1 MESFRLALDPP
12 TGPLA
17 LFGPDDLERALAASR
32 ASPRK
37 RIILPFHRTLDDPLH
52 RMLNAIQP
60 GSYVHPHRHLS
71 TPKSEAWI
79 VLRGELLFVS
89 FDDDGRVDQSAVLA
103 PGGAHFGVDLV
114 PGRYHTIVA
123 LEPDTVIYE
132 VKSGPYT
139 KDADKAF
146 APWAPAEGTPEAEV
160 YLAELEELASSARR

>member
-1 MESFRLALDPP
+1 MKGYRLALDPP
-12 TGPLA
+12 AGPLA
-17 LFGPDDLERALAASR
+17 LLGSDELERALAASR
-32 ASPRK
+32 GSPRK

-71 TPKSEAWI
+71 PPKSEAWI
-79 VLRGELLFVS
+79 VLRGKLLFVS
-89 FDDDGRVDQSAVLA
+89 FEDDGRVEQTAVLA
-103 PGGAHFGVDLV
+103 PSGVHFGVDLI

-139 KDADKAF
+139 QATDKAF
-146 APWAPAEGTPEAEV
+146 APWAPAEGTPEADV
-160 YLAELEELASSARR
+160 YLAELEKLSSQARP